1 MTTHYEWEQETDTTN
16 NEFDIAE
23 EMVASSGAVA
33 VVFGNEVQNLTKAAP
48 VEGNFSKK
56 FQDVYERPA
65 LAVTATKAAKPT
77 V

>member
-1 MTTHYEWEQETDTTN
+1 MTTRYEWEQENATD

-33 VVFGNEVQNLTKAAP
+33 VVFGNEVQNLTKAAAKT
-48 VEGNFSKK
+48 EKTFSEQ
-56 FQDVYERPA
+56 FQAVYERPA
-65 LAVTATKAAKPT
+65 LATTTAKAAKPT